1 MEHYLEKAPFLN
13 SDNTILSL
21 YSVSL
26 TTCCCGEDLGIL
38 ATAAENEKTLEKEFG
53 HLREGVLTATAPW
66 RNTLDKRSTDSFPMF
81 KNYLTLF
88 FC

>member
-13 SDNTILSL
+13 SDNCILSL

-38 ATAAENEKTLEKEFG
+38 ATAAENGETSEKEFG
-53 HLREGVLTATAPW
+53 HLGERVLTATVPR
-66 RNTLDKRSTDSFPMF
+66 RNTLDKRSM
-81 KNYLTLF
+81 
-88 FC
+88 